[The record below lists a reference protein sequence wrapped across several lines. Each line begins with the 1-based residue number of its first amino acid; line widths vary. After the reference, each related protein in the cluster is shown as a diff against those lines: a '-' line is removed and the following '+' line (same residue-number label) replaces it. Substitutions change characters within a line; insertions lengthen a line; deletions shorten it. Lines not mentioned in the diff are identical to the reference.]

1 MPPRSEK
8 LRARPQSPA
17 RRPVD
22 RKDTMKW
29 EFKNGIPIYL
39 QIIDQIKRQ
48 IVSGELAPGSRIPAV
63 RDLAQEAGV
72 NPNTMQRALTQ
83 LEQEGLL
90 YTQRTSGRF
99 VTQEEEIM
107 KQTRMQLSDE
117 YIAELFKHLQQL
129 GLSRDDI
136 VEAVSEWRDNS
147 K

>member
-1 MPPRSEK
+1 MDIITGRYQPGDK
-8 LRARPQSPA
+8 LPS
-17 RRPVD
+17 
-22 RKDTMKW
+22 
-29 EFKNGIPIYL
+29 
-39 QIIDQIKRQ
+39 
-48 IVSGELAPGSRIPAV
+48 V
-63 RDLAQEAGV
+63 RDLAQEAAV

-136 VEAVSEWRDNS
+136 VKAVSEWRDNS

>member
-1 MPPRSEK
+1 
-8 LRARPQSPA
+8 
-17 RRPVD
+17 
-22 RKDTMKW
+22 MKW

-48 IVSGELAPGSRIPAV
+48 IVCGELAPGSRIPAV
-63 RDLAQEAGV
+63 RDLAKEAGV

>member
-1 MPPRSEK
+1 
-8 LRARPQSPA
+8 
-17 RRPVD
+17 
-22 RKDTMKW
+22 MKW

-90 YTQRTSGRF
+90 YTQRTNGRF

-117 YIAELFKHLQQL
+117 YIAELFKHLQEL

-136 VEAVSEWRDNS
+136 VEAVSTWRDDG

>member
-1 MPPRSEK
+1 
-8 LRARPQSPA
+8 
-17 RRPVD
+17 
-22 RKDTMKW
+22 MKW

-117 YIAELFKHLQQL
+117 YIAELFKHLQEL

-136 VEAVSEWRDNS
+136 VEAVSAWRDNG

>member
-1 MPPRSEK
+1 
-8 LRARPQSPA
+8 
-17 RRPVD
+17 
-22 RKDTMKW
+22 MKW

-107 KQTRMQLSDE
+107 KQTRIQLSDE
-117 YIAELFKHLQQL
+117 YIAELFKHLQEL

-136 VEAVSEWRDNS
+136 VEAVSTWRDNG

>member
-1 MPPRSEK
+1 MG
-8 LRARPQSPA
+8 
-17 RRPVD
+17 
-22 RKDTMKW
+22 RKKIMKW

-39 QIIDQIKRQ
+39 QIVDQIKRQ

-90 YTQRTSGRF
+90 HTQRTSGRF
-99 VTQEEEIM
+99 VTDEEEVM
-107 KQTRMQLSDE
+107 RETRQQLSRE
-117 YIAELFKHLQQL
+117 YIAELYKHLREL
-129 GLSRDDI
+129 GLDREEI
-136 VEAVSEWRDNS
+136 VAAVSAWEDTD

>member
-1 MPPRSEK
+1 
-8 LRARPQSPA
+8 
-17 RRPVD
+17 
-22 RKDTMKW
+22 MKW

-39 QIIDQIKRQ
+39 QIIGQIKRQ

-72 NPNTMQRALTQ
+72 NPN

>member
-1 MPPRSEK
+1 
-8 LRARPQSPA
+8 
-17 RRPVD
+17 
-22 RKDTMKW
+22 MKW

-90 YTQRTSGRF
+90 YTQRTNGRF

-107 KQTRMQLSDE
+107 KQTRIQLSDE
-117 YIAELFKHLQQL
+117 YIAELFKHLQEL

-136 VEAVSEWRDNS
+136 VEAVSIWRDNG

>member
-1 MPPRSEK
+1 
-8 LRARPQSPA
+8 
-17 RRPVD
+17 
-22 RKDTMKW
+22 MKW

-39 QIIDQIKRQ
+39 QIIGQIKRQ

-63 RDLAQEAGV
+63 RDLAKEAGV

-107 KQTRMQLSDE
+107 KQTRMQLSDSWKPSANGGT
-117 YIAELFKHLQQL
+117 IANE
-129 GLSRDDI
+129 SD
-136 VEAVSEWRDNS
+136 
-147 K
+147 

>member
-1 MPPRSEK
+1 
-8 LRARPQSPA
+8 
-17 RRPVD
+17 
-22 RKDTMKW
+22 MKW

-39 QIIDQIKRQ
+39 QIIGQIKRQ

-136 VEAVSEWRDNS
+136 VKAVSEWRDNS

>member
-1 MPPRSEK
+1 
-8 LRARPQSPA
+8 
-17 RRPVD
+17 
-22 RKDTMKW
+22 MKW

-39 QIIDQIKRQ
+39 QIIDQIKRK

-63 RDLAQEAGV
+63 RDLAKEAGV

>member
-1 MPPRSEK
+1 
-8 LRARPQSPA
+8 
-17 RRPVD
+17 
-22 RKDTMKW
+22 MKG